1 MGTIFAMSSASKRD
15 MRDMRDMR
23 HTQSVKLALMAVG
36 AVGALLIAAGCTKPL
51 FPESAPRTQF
61 EKFDA
66 MRTGA
71 APKDE
76 PDVFGTPQP
85 ALRARLTP
93 KTTES

>member
-1 MGTIFAMSSASKRD
+1 
-15 MRDMRDMR
+15 MRDLR
-23 HTQSVKLALMAVG
+23 HTQPVKLALMAVGAVG